1 MEPSTVSK
9 NTAEKTGED
18 GQNYN
23 EEDPRWFKERHS
35 RADEENGEKY
45 DGEDQEAIVT
55 TEEAIKKDIVE
66 VKNDV
71 KKQREEIEEL
81 KNGRDKVENKV
92 NEEKEKKKL
101 MQRWLRNHQH

>member
-1 MEPSTVSK
+1 M
-9 NTAEKTGED
+9 
-18 GQNYN
+18 
-23 EEDPRWFKERHS
+23 
-35 RADEENGEKY
+35 
-45 DGEDQEAIVT
+45 
-55 TEEAIKKDIVE
+55 E